1 MNWGSIVLL
10 VIFVESLLL
19 VIIGAYRIKLAVSK
33 KEKNKVKY
41 DLREIMFYIEPLGDE
56 SYMLRFK
63 YGDQLIFQEP
73 FTDSDIYVNP
83 SLPFKLFVKWCE
95 EDYGGN

>member
-1 MNWGSIVLL
+1 M
-10 VIFVESLLL
+10 
-19 VIIGAYRIKLAVSK
+19 AVSK

-41 DLREIMFYIEPLGDE
+41 DLREIMFYVEPIGDE
-56 SYMLRFK
+56 DYMLRFK
-63 YGDQLIFQEP
+63 YGDRLIFQEQ

-95 EDYGGN
+95 EETDGRS